1 MKNGRNQSR
10 FISVN
15 NLVVSFLLSCVRMI
29 GSNENNNNIIMM
41 REKVYVNQKG
51 DVHEKY
57 ILYFLLCPPLVAYIG
72 RLRQLPV
79 RCILVIREGFYRRK
93 YLILILYARVSDGRL
108 DRGAS
113 IDDSS
118 MSQFTSPDVL

>member
-1 MKNGRNQSR
+1 
-10 FISVN
+10 
-15 NLVVSFLLSCVRMI
+15 MI